1 MRIAMPFA
9 AKSVIILNARK
20 IIHERG
26 REVLSQNNLIL
37 FVACPSRILGGHA
50 TILVYPLR
58 NSSGHATTAAYPSRN
73 ASGHATIAAY
83 PPKNASG
90 HATTAA
96 YPPRNASGHATIE
109 SCPLRFLGGHAV
121 TFLRE
126 LVANMLEGMR
136 FL

>member
-1 MRIAMPFA
+1 MPFA
-9 AKSVIILNARK
+9 AKIVTILNARK

-26 REVLSQNNLIL
+26 RAVLSQNNLFLI
-37 FVACPSRILGGHA
+37 VACPSRILGGHA

-58 NSSGHATTAAYPSRN
+58 
-73 ASGHATIAAY
+73 
-83 PPKNASG
+83 NASG

-126 LVANMLEGMR
+126 LVANMFEGMR
-136 FL
+136 YL